1 VLFRSLFRLSLPS
14 IISMVTISL
23 YGLVNTFWVARLGYQ
38 AVAALTSIMPFF
50 IFCIA
55 IGLGT
60 GVGINALASRRF
72 GERNLDEA
80 NRASGQSFFICLVW
94 GLFLILITNLFPRQI
109 LTICGAPPDV
119 MDMGVQYLRF
129 VGFGMP
135 LYIFSI
141 VSRNIF
147 QASGD
152 AIRPMIF
159 IIIAQLV
166 NAGLDPFLIFG
177 WGPFPQMGV
186 SGAALATAIS
196 SGFGSILAMWYI
208 FAGKTSY
215 HLKARH
221 FRPSFSTIK
230 SIYKVG
236 LPSMLMELT
245 GGIGFAVF
253 NHVAAGYGSIVLAA
267 VGIAGRISD
276 LAFMPMV
283 GMSHGLLPIIGFS
296 LGAKKWDRLWGAL
309 KLAVTWLVIL
319 MLAATVCLEVFTAQV
334 IGVFSSDPELLKIGV
349 PGMRIFCASLALI
362 GPLIMFT
369 TTLQGLSR
377 GTTAM
382 LLSLCHQFIFF
393 VPGLLIWS
401 HFLGLTGVWISMPV
415 SDTLG
420 FTIASLFIWRE
431 YRLQKKNP
439 YWKTPVSAPPSV

>member
-1 VLFRSLFRLSLPS
+1 
-14 IISMVTISL
+14 MVTISL
-23 YGLVNTFWVARLGYQ
+23 YGLVNTFWVAKLGYQ

-60 GVGINALASRRF
+60 GVGVNALASRRF
-72 GERNLDEA
+72 GERNLEEA
-80 NRASGQSFFICLVW
+80 NRVAGQTFFICLVS
-94 GLFLILITNLFPRQI
+94 GLFLLLVTNLFPRQI
-109 LTICGAPPDV
+109 LLICGAPEDV
-119 MDMGVQYLRF
+119 LDMGEQYLRIL
-129 VGFGMP
+129 GFGLP

-141 VSRNIF
+141 ISRNIF

-159 IIIAQLV
+159 IIIGQVV
-166 NAGLDPFLIFG
+166 NAVLDPFFIFG
-177 WGPFPQMGV
+177 WGPFPQMGIG
-186 SGAALATAIS
+186 GAALATGIACGLS
-196 SGFGSILAMWYI
+196 SLLSLGYILK
-208 FAGKTSY
+208 GKTSY
-215 HLKARH
+215 HLKFNHCRPN
-221 FRPSFSTIK
+221 FRIIK
-230 SIYKVG
+230 DIYRVG

-296 LGAKKWDRLWGAL
+296 LGAKNWTRLWGSL
-309 KLAVTWLVIL
+309 KLAVIWLVIL
-319 MLAATVCLEVFTAQV
+319 MLAATVCLEIFTAQV
-334 IGVFSSDPELLKIGV
+334 IGLFSSDPELLKIGV
-349 PGMRIFCASLALI
+349 PGMRIFCATLALI

-369 TTLQGLSR
+369 TTLQGLSK

-393 VPGLLIWS
+393 IPGLLIWS
-401 HFLGLTGVWISMPV
+401 HYLGLTGVWISMPV
-415 SDTLG
+415 SDALG
-420 FTIASLFIWRE
+420 FTIATLMIVRE

-439 YWKTPVSAPPSV
+439 YWQTPPTPASQT